1 MITRGTLR
9 KNSTYTAASF
19 ETSQLL
25 DSRATPMTTPTTV
38 AKMTPA
44 TATKTVLTAAT
55 KIE

>member
-25 DSRATPMTTPTTV
+25 DSRATPMTTPATV